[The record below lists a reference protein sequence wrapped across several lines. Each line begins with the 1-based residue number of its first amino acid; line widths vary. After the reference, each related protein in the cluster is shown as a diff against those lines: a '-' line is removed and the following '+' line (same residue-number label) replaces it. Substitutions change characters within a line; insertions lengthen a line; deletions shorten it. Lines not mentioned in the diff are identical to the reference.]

1 MSEER
6 LDQVKKDWI
15 KWRRTGSSREGLDRV
30 DWTGLSEEGPDQV
43 KKDRIRTE
51 LSEKEKKDQIERSS
65 EEGPN
70 QVKKNSRS
78 SGLDW
83 IE

>member
-1 MSEER
+1 M
-6 LDQVKKDWI
+6 
-15 KWRRTGSSREGLDRV
+15 
-30 DWTGLSEEGPDQV
+30 DWTGLSEKGPDQV